1 MHRIND
7 EKWASSR
14 IVTVIVLVGSHV
26 ELTMFK
32 RGFGWLARVSGM
44 ASVECLGGLGG
55 LEGLQM
61 LVVRLV

>member
-32 RGFGWLARVSGM
+32 RVLVGSHA
-44 ASVECLGGLGG
+44 GLTMCKF
-55 LEGLQM
+55 EF
-61 LVVRLV
+61 